1 MPTTFMKTTIES
13 EKNAAAEAPQR
24 KPKRKPAKHATP
36 TKRMVR
42 AKQSSSKPKEDRANK
57 KAGIIALMKRAKGA
71 TLAEIMKATGWQ
83 PHTVFG
89 FPRQRRETIESS
101 KNGAGATEHFFAWLS
116 LYNRNRNH
124 LLSNSEATA
133 HEA

>member
-1 MPTTFMKTTIES
+1 MPATFMKTTIES

-36 TKRMVR
+36 TKKMVR
-42 AKQSSSKPKEDRANK
+42 AKQSSSKPKEDGANK
-57 KAGIIALMKRAKGA
+57 EGWDHRPDETGQGA

-89 FPRQRRETIESS
+89 FARQRRE
-101 KNGAGATEHFFAWLS
+101 N
-116 LYNRNRNH
+116 NRVVQERCGNH
-124 LLSNSEATA
+124 RTF
-133 HEA
+133 